1 MDGAVA
7 RSAFLKDLEPGL
19 FEVVAEMAEGGISK
33 ITVVPVFLA
42 VGAHSARD
50 FPEMERRLKERH
62 PEIEFEWTQVM
73 GQWDETMRALADVI
87 AEKLR
92 GRPPGG

>member
-1 MDGAVA
+1 MEGAVV
-7 RSAFLKDLEPGL
+7 RPAFLKDLEPGL
-19 FEVVAEMAEGGISK
+19 FDVVGEMEAEGVEA

-50 FPEMERRLKERH
+50 FPEMEKKLRERH

-73 GQWDETMRALADVI
+73 GQWDETMRALAQVI
-87 AEKLR
+87 AEKI
-92 GRPPGG
+92 GR